1 MVLNSWL
8 SLYVPLLKRDGYK
21 SKPNRKAKDTKTNK
35 KSKQTK
41 TKTTLNRYSNFQCIY
56 QTVRSSETILWS
68 MKN

>member
-1 MVLNSWL
+1 M
-8 SLYVPLLKRDGYK
+8 
-21 SKPNRKAKDTKTNK
+21 DTKASRIGKQKTQKQTK